1 MHPIEFE
8 VDTEQLTTDQKVLT
22 PVQIMTMAG
31 VDPATHYLVQL
42 KGQHQESYQ
51 GKPQEQIH
59 MHPKMKF
66 ITVSTGPTP
75 VSYLHS

>member
-1 MHPIEFE
+1 MHSIEFE
-8 VDTEQLTTDQKVLT
+8 VDSEPLKTDSHVLT
-22 PVQIMTMAG
+22 PVKIMGLAD
-31 VDPATHYLVQL
+31 VDAQTHYLVQI

-51 GKPQEQIH
+51 NKPDEQIH

-75 VSYLHS
+75 VS

>member
-1 MHPIEFE
+1 MNPTEFE
-8 VDTEQLTTDQKVLT
+8 VDTETLTTTEKVLT
-22 PVQIMTMAG
+22 PVQIMGLAG
-31 VDPATHYLVQL
+31 VDPQTHYLVQI

-51 GKPQEQIH
+51 GKPDEKIH

-75 VSYLHS
+75 VSQG